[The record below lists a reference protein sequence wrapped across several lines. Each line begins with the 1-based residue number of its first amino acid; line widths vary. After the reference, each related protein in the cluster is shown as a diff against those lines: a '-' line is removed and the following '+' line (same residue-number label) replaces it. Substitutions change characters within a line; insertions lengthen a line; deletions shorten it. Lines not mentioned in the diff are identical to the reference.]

1 MTWLRRWRRSR
12 RDRLASLLVLAGL
25 STFVATV
32 YVTVVLGGGALIGHT
47 SSPSIGLSVLATVVV
62 AFAFEPVQSRLD
74 QLAARLVHVGRQ
86 SPYDVLRLFSKT
98 VTAEFAAE
106 ELPARMA
113 KILTEGTGAHWSQ
126 VWLVV
131 HDQLTLTASWPP
143 HAGTRADPP
152 DSDAPG
158 RRLSRQV
165 RQLGELLG
173 VLVVYVRE
181 HESLGPVEAR
191 LFTELANQAGL
202 PLRGARLR
210 AELVQRAA
218 QLSARAEEL
227 RMSRERLVDAHD
239 AERRRLERDIHDGA
253 QQHLVALAVNLRLA
267 QTLAQRS
274 PGRAA
279 EVLTEQDRAATET
292 IQTLVD
298 LSRGIYP
305 RLLSEEGLPAALRT
319 VMVTSP
325 VPVQLTT
332 HEVARYPANIEAAA
346 YFCSLEA
353 LQNAAKH
360 SGAQQVQVELRGEPD
375 GLALIVEDDG
385 LGFDSEVTTSG
396 AGLTNMRDR
405 IESAGG
411 TLTVNSSNGVGTRV
425 EAHIPAEQ
433 LPTELVH

>member
-1 MTWLRRWRRSR
+1 MRRWRRSR
-12 RDRLASLLVLAGL
+12 RHRLAGLLVLAGL
-25 STFVATV
+25 SAFVAAV
-32 YVTVVLGGGALIGHT
+32 YVAVVLGGGALSGHT
-47 SSPSIGLSVLATVVV
+47 SSPSLGLSVLATVVV
-62 AFAFEPVQSRLD
+62 AFAFEPVQARLE
-74 QLAARLVHVGRQ
+74 QLAARAVHAEWQ

-98 VTAEFAAE
+98 ATAEFAAE

-113 KILTEGTGAHWSQ
+113 KILAEGTGAQASE

-131 HDQLTLTASWPP
+131 HDQLTPTATWPP
-143 HAGTRADPP
+143 RAASGVSASDDIAAGRW
-152 DSDAPG
+152 
-158 RRLSRQV
+158 SRQV
-165 RQLGELLG
+165 RHGGELLG
-173 VLVVYVRE
+173 VLVVHVPE
-181 HESLGPVEAR
+181 HESLGPVEER

-202 PLRGARLR
+202 VLQGARLR

-218 QLSARAEEL
+218 ELSARAEEL
-227 RMSRERLVDAHD
+227 RLSRERLVDAQD

-253 QQHLVALAVNLRLA
+253 QQHLVALALNLRLA

-274 PGRAA
+274 PVRAA
-279 EVLTEQDRAATET
+279 EVLAEQDRAATET

-332 HEVARYPANIEAAA
+332 REVARYPANIESAA

-360 SGAQQVQVELRGEPD
+360 SAAQQVRVELRGEPD

-385 LGFDSEVTTSG
+385 LGFDSELTTSG

-411 TLTVNSSNGVGTRV
+411 RLTVNSSDGVGTRV

-433 LPTELVH
+433 LPTEPVH